1 MIALAAAEAE
11 TLDINTKPLPS
22 YLALLTPLYREK
34 ARQHLGE
41 VRELAMALEGHL
53 SSPLNA
59 TATLIL
65 SDALAQA
72 HTNYRAALTSFAHAA
87 SSEGAA

>member
-1 MIALAAAEAE
+1 M
-11 TLDINTKPLPS
+11 PLPT

-41 VRELAMALEGHL
+41 VRDLAVALDYHL
-53 SSPLNA
+53 ASPLNA
-59 TATLIL
+59 AATLVL
-65 SDALAQA
+65 SDALAAA
-72 HTNYRAALTSFAHAA
+72 HANFRAALTSFAHAS